1 MNKYIVYCMVIKIW
15 RKYLIRNEGCNV
27 LIIRKAFI
35 RKAKF
40 EQRAEG
46 GKVASCAKNRG
57 KSFSGRDKGWCKD
70 SMLGVCLVYLRDIK
84 KAT

>member
-1 MNKYIVYCMVIKIW
+1 M
-15 RKYLIRNEGCNV
+15 IRNEGCNV

-57 KSFSGRDKGWCKD
+57 KLFSGRDGLVQRFHAG
-70 SMLGVCLVYLRDIK
+70 SVPGVFEGHQEGHL
-84 KAT
+84 AGAW